1 MNARTLSKV
10 WLPLALAL
18 VALPTVAHG
27 GLTPFN
33 DIQKK
38 YLEREGP
45 MCKPTGALKELVAG
59 KYKCYA
65 PAGAEKCGASLDA
78 AKGTLDPSFIPLFA
92 DLLKTDKP
100 GEFSYAAGCQD
111 LTSADFAH
119 LLAIGAGSYA
129 KSPAL
134 LDALLALASPANL
147 AKLGGQPRAELVAAL
162 GRYGEPS
169 KAKIVPALANALA
182 TPGKLLDFKKNAL
195 KLLARFGSDEGVTYC
210 MDVLQKDND
219 KDVAKVCAWYLAERK
234 HAPAM
239 SVFVKRYEED
249 KRFFGRAIGL
259 LGGKDTK
266 DAVAV
271 LKEDFEKNAGSV
283 TAVGSTVALLNLG
296 DKSYDYAG
304 DLVAM
309 LRGKRPLS
317 LKDRAKK
324 SEEIKAKKKGAEDK
338 WKKREEETQE
348 DIARAAAIEAT
359 FLTDPASAKKVDEAL
374 KATAAQADWIK
385 ASAGASSAL
394 AQRGDKSAVAALVK
408 LLSSPKKEARD
419 IALLS
424 FGARYD
430 VPEAFLEYVGRKGV
444 VADATVPPALFKFIE
459 GEAKEETRVQ
469 ALLAVGAVRSFL

>member
-1 MNARTLSKV
+1 MNAPKRA
-10 WLPLALAL
+10 WLPLALSL
-18 VALPTVAHG
+18 IALPTIAHG
-27 GLTPFN
+27 GAPLN
-33 DIQKK
+33 EIQKK

-65 PAGAEKCGASLDA
+65 PAGAEKCGATLDA
-78 AKGTLDPSFIPLFA
+78 AKGTLEPQFFTLFG
-92 DLLKTDKP
+92 DLLQQEKP
-100 GEFSYAAGCQD
+100 GQFAYAANCQD
-111 LTSADFAH
+111 LTAAEFAH
-119 LLAIGAGSYA
+119 FLAVGGASYA

-134 LDALLALASPANL
+134 LDALLALAAPASL
-147 AKLGGQPRAELVAAL
+147 DKMGGQPRAELVAAL

-169 KAKIVPALANALA
+169 KAKIVPALKNALA
-182 TPGKLLDFKKNAL
+182 APGKMLDFKKNAL
-195 KLLARFGSDEGVTYC
+195 KLLARFGSDDGIAYC

-219 KDVAKVCAWYLAERK
+219 KDVGKVCGFYLAERK
-234 HAPAM
+234 SAPAM

-249 KRFFGRAIGL
+249 KRVWGRAMGL
-259 LGGKDTK
+259 LGGKDVK
-266 DAVAV
+266 DAIAL
-271 LKEDFEKNAGSV
+271 LKEDYEKNAGSV
-283 TAVGSTVALLNLG
+283 TAVTSTVALLNLG

-309 LRGKRPLS
+309 LKGKRPLS

-324 SEEIKAKKKGAEDK
+324 AEELKAKKKGAEDR
-338 WKKREEETQE
+338 WKKREDETQE
-348 DIARAAAIEAT
+348 DIARLAAIEST
-359 FLTDPASAKKVDEAL
+359 FLADAAAAKKVDDAL
-374 KATAAQADWIK
+374 KATAGQSDWVK
-385 ASAGASSAL
+385 ASATASSAL
-394 AQRGDKSAVAALVK
+394 AQRGDKSAIATLVK

-419 IALLS
+419 IALLA

-459 GEAKEETRVQ
+459 GEAKEETRTQ

>member
-1 MNARTLSKV
+1 MNALHRA

-27 GLTPFN
+27 AAPFN
-33 DIQKK
+33 EIQKK

-65 PAGAEKCGASLDA
+65 PAGAEKCGATLDA
-78 AKGTLDPSFIPLFA
+78 AKGTLDPQFFGLFG
-92 DLLKTDKP
+92 DLLKLEKP
-100 GEFSYAAGCQD
+100 GEYAYAANCQD
-111 LTSADFAH
+111 LTSAEFAH
-119 LLAIGAGSYA
+119 FLAIGGASYA

-134 LDALLALASPANL
+134 LDALVALAAPASIDKMSAQL
-147 AKLGGQPRAELVAAL
+147 RSELVAAF
-162 GRYGEPS
+162 GRYGEAS
-169 KAKIVPALANALA
+169 KARIVPALKNALA
-182 TPGKLLDFKKNAL
+182 APGKMLDFKKNAL
-195 KLLARFGSDEGVTYC
+195 KLLARFGSDDGVAYC

-219 KDVAKVCAWYLAERK
+219 KDVAKVCGFYLAERK

-249 KRFFGRAIGL
+249 KRVWGRAIGL
-259 LGGKDTK
+259 LGGKDVK
-266 DAVAV
+266 DAIAV
-271 LKEDFEKNAGSV
+271 LKEDYEKNAGSV
-283 TAVGSTVALLNLG
+283 VAVTSTVALLNLG

-309 LRGKRPLS
+309 IKGKRPLS

-324 SEEIKAKKKGAEDK
+324 AEELKAKKKGAEDR
-338 WKKREEETQE
+338 WKKREDETQE
-348 DIARAAAIEAT
+348 EIARAAAIEST
-359 FLTDPASAKKVDEAL
+359 FLVDAAAAKKVDEAL
-374 KATAAQADWIK
+374 KATAAQAEWIK
-385 ASAGASSAL
+385 ASATASSAL
-394 AQRGDKSAVAALVK
+394 AQRGDKAAIGALVK

-419 IALLS
+419 IALFA

-469 ALLAVGAVRSFL
+469 ALLAIGAVRSFL